1 MRCQRCN
8 VVMVNE
14 RFYGPGDPFWGWR
27 CMLCGNISDP
37 IILENR
43 SQRTALAAKGREKK
57 NKYSEMSEK
66 LNGNIFKARR
76 CRPAQ
81 PQA

>member
-37 IILENR
+37 MILENR
-43 SQRTALAAKGREKK
+43 SQCAPLAAKGRKEGKETSVLFSSK
-57 NKYSEMSEK
+57 GKRSSTDQ
-66 LNGNIFKARR
+66 GGVSFG
-76 CRPAQ
+76 
-81 PQA
+81 

>member
-37 IILENR
+37 MILENR
-43 SQRTALAAKGREKK
+43 NEGATLPAK
-57 NKYSEMSEK
+57 EK
-66 LNGNIFKARR
+66 LEKGATRLIFSPKRK
-76 CRPAQ
+76 RPSTGQRDA
-81 PQA
+81 PLR